1 MSELNVDNLNPGTGD
16 FITIGPNA
24 SATEGARFGILPAPS
39 GATLDESS
47 LVFGH
52 DALTSASTGRSN
64 IAIGSE
70 SQKNTTDGRYNISV
84 GNSALENCNSGEGNI
99 AIGDGAMKGAVS
111 PLEGNDQNVAIGFNS
126 LKSIDAYGAS
136 NVAIGSESGSSIT
149 AGTTN
154 VCIGVKSGRQ
164 LTTGDR
170 NILIGNYAGSNGD
183 VPVNGIQ
190 TGSDNIVLQT
200 GSGTDASAIDSSK
213 NVIIGSSV
221 SGLNSTGDVSLGS
234 NVVIGH
240 DAGSEASGVGRVV
253 MIGADAGK
261 NAVQAVDG
269 VCIGPL
275 AGKDATFLGSSI
287 AIGTNAGLVIDS
299 PDVVGI
305 GDRSLQFATGSKVTA
320 LGSRAGSRLTTGS
333 FNLLLGTFAG
343 SAGDS
348 DTGALLTGSNN
359 IVLAAGDLDW
369 QDIMFD
375 VSNTVVIGSSTQTQI
390 YAGVNTITALSDK
403 RDKKDVKEISAGLEF
418 VKELKPVDFIWD
430 ERKETGKRGIKDCG
444 FLAQDL
450 KETEDK
456 YGVADYLKL
465 VDDKNP
471 EKLLATYGRLLPV
484 MVKAIQELSAELEIL
499 KNK

>member
-1 MSELNVDNLNPGTGD
+1 M
-16 FITIGPNA
+16 
-24 SATEGARFGILPAPS
+24 
-39 GATLDESS
+39 
-47 LVFGH
+47 
-52 DALTSASTGRSN
+52 
-64 IAIGSE
+64 
-70 SQKNTTDGRYNISV
+70 
-84 GNSALENCNSGEGNI
+84 
-99 AIGDGAMKGAVS
+99 
-111 PLEGNDQNVAIGFNS
+111 
-126 LKSIDAYGAS
+126 
-136 NVAIGSESGSSIT
+136 
-149 AGTTN
+149 
-154 VCIGVKSGRQ
+154 
-164 LTTGDR
+164 
-170 NILIGNYAGSNGD
+170 
-183 VPVNGIQ
+183 
-190 TGSDNIVLQT
+190 QT

-221 SGLNSTGDVSLGS
+221 SGLNSTGNTSLGS

-333 FNLLLGTFAG
+333 FNLLLGTYAG

-369 QDIMFD
+369 QDIMSD

-403 RDKKDVKEISAGLEF
+403 RDKKDVKEISAGLDF
-418 VKELKPVDFIWD
+418 IKELKPVDFIWD
-430 ERKETGKRGIKDCG
+430 ERKESD
-444 FLAQDL
+444 
-450 KETEDK
+450 
-456 YGVADYLKL
+456 
-465 VDDKNP
+465 
-471 EKLLATYGRLLPV
+471 
-484 MVKAIQELSAELEIL
+484 
-499 KNK
+499 

>member
-1 MSELNVDNLNPGTGD
+1 MSEINVDNLNPGVGD
-16 FITIGPNA
+16 FITVGPNA

-39 GATLDESS
+39 GQVLPGSS
-47 LVFGH
+47 IVFGH
-52 DALTSASTGRSN
+52 DALSTAGNKFSTTAIGTSAGKGCTTTTGSTFIGAQAGEGSTTSSYVTAVGYQAGYSGGESGTYIGAEAGENSTG
-64 IAIGSE
+64 
-70 SQKNTTDGRYNISV
+70 
-84 GNSALENCNSGEGNI
+84 
-99 AIGDGAMKGAVS
+99 
-111 PLEGNDQNVAIGFNS
+111 
-126 LKSIDAYGAS
+126 
-136 NVAIGSESGSSIT
+136 T
-149 AGTTN
+149 AN
-154 VCIGVKSGRQ
+154 VCIGAKSGRQ

-183 VPVNGIQ
+183 APVNGIQ

-221 SGLNSTGDVSLGS
+221 SGLNSTGNTSLGS

-333 FNLLLGTFAG
+333 FNLLLGTYAG

-369 QDIMFD
+369 QDIMSD

-403 RDKKDVKEISAGLEF
+403 RDKKDVKEISAGLDF
-418 VKELKPVDFIWD
+418 IKELKPVDFIWD
-430 ERKETGKRGIKDCG
+430 ERKESGKRDIKDCG

-456 YGVADYLKL
+456 HGVADHLRL